1 MNVFILNT
9 GRCGSTS
16 FIKASRHI
24 TNYTSAHESRA
35 GFVGEAHFKYP
46 ENHIEADNRLS
57 WFLGRLDKVYGD
69 NAIYVHLKRNPA
81 NTARSFTKRYEQ
93 KKTIIRG
100 YREFLLIGCP
110 KDADPIEVSLD
121 YCDTVNSNIEAFLKD
136 KTRKMSFSLENAQED
151 FRRFWSLIGAE
162 GDLAAALKE
171 WEITYNATRQTPL
184 AEPPLPVRTA
194 KKLRRI
200 VTGLP
205 TFLRQ
210 A

>member
-24 TNYTSAHESRA
+24 TNYTSGHESRA
-35 GFVGEAHFKYP
+35 GFVGDAHFKYP

-57 WFLGRLDKVYGD
+57 WFLGRLDKAYGND
-69 NAIYVHLKRNPA
+69 AIYVHLKRNPTD
-81 NTARSFTKRYEQ
+81 TARSFTKRYEQ

-110 KDADPIEVSLD
+110 KDADPTEVSLD

-136 KTRKMSFSLENAQED
+136 KTRKMVFSLENAKED
-151 FRRFWSLIGAE
+151 FRHFWSLVDAE
-162 GDLAAALKE
+162 GDLPAALAE
-171 WEITYNATRQTPL
+171 WEVSYNATRQNPL
-184 AEPPLPVRTA
+184 VEPPLPVRTT
-194 KKLRRI
+194 KKIGRI
-200 VTGLP
+200 VAGLP
-205 TFLRQ
+205 AFLRK